1 MKLRNWILF
10 LTIISIAKKCK
21 IFLFFFYFF
30 CLRSVDNVC
39 QITFNFSLSKYY
51 WSSPTLLHHHR
62 HRYLFMSYH
71 YDCYMIVL
79 VCMCVVIKF
88 WKHMIE
94 IQLNQNSRLNH
105 NMADSSGTNIESNWF
120 IIICTST
127 VTISSKCGQ
136 KISSYVEQ

>member
-1 MKLRNWILF
+1 MNCTLNIKIEIKKLNFIF
-10 LTIISIAKKCK
+10 DHYFYCKKMQN
-21 IFLFFFYFF
+21 IFIFFYFF

-88 WKHMIE
+88 WKHMIK
-94 IQLNQNSRLNH
+94 IQLNQNSHVSTATWVIPL
-105 NMADSSGTNIESNWF
+105 AQIFWNIKSNWF
-120 IIICTST
+120 IIICTS
-127 VTISSKCGQ
+127 KQ
-136 KISSYVEQ
+136 LL